1 MADHVRAKTRKDRI
15 MDAALRIF
23 AEKGFQNA
31 TITEISKEAGVSEA
45 TIYEY
50 FGTKE
55 DLLFAIPE
63 KISNETFDETSKV
76 IPFIKDVEGKMRA
89 MLLSYVQLYQLNPH
103 YSALV
108 LLQLMSNKRFRQ
120 TPAHAAIRRSAHRL
134 LDCIREGIADG
145 TFKKDANPYLIRSM
159 LMGTIEHL
167 FIHWHM
173 QGMPKTKDEHN
184 GHARSFHRNHLRR
197 HSDQGRKCRVDPLFE
212 TGSRPDFRET
222 VADKRNIGKN
232 AQRRREGSPGKKNTL
247 IKKILKERS
256 IHHENQERLH
266 QRSV

>member
-1 MADHVRAKTRKDRI
+1 MADHNRAKTRKDRI
-15 MDAALRIF
+15 MDAALHIF
-23 AEKGFQNA
+23 AEKDFQNA

-63 KISNETFDETSKV
+63 KISNETFDESSKV
-76 IPFIKDVEGKMRA
+76 LPFIKGVEGRMRA
-89 MLLSYVQLYQLNPH
+89 ILLSYFQLYQSNPH

-145 TFKKDANPYLIRSM
+145 TFKNDADPYLIRSM

-173 QGMPKTKDEHN
+173 QGMPKKKTSIMDMLDPFIEIILDGIRTKEEN
-184 GHARSFHRNHLRR
+184 AGLTLYLKPEAARVF
-197 HSDQGRKCRVDPLFE
+197 GEIF
-212 TGSRPDFRET
+212 
-222 VADKRNIGKN
+222 ADKRH
-232 AQRRREGSPGKKNTL
+232 
-247 IKKILKERS
+247 IKKKTPKGAAKALPARKT
-256 IHHENQERLH
+256 H
-266 QRSV
+266 

>member
-1 MADHVRAKTRKDRI
+1 MIMTDKNRPKTRKDRI

-31 TITEISKEAGVSEA
+31 TITEISKAAGVSEA

-63 KISNETFDETSKV
+63 KITNDTFEESSKV
-76 IPFIKDVEGKMRA
+76 IPYIKGVEGKIRA
-89 MLLSYVQLYQLNPH
+89 ILLFYVQLYQSNPN

-108 LLQLMSNKRFRQ
+108 LLQLMSNRRFRQ
-120 TPAHAAIRRSAHRL
+120 TPAHAAIRTSAHTL

-145 TFKKDANPYLIRSM
+145 TFKKDSNPYLIRSVF
-159 LMGTIEHL
+159 MGTIEHL

-173 QGMPKTKDEHN
+173 QGMPKKKPGIAEMLD
-184 GHARSFHRNHLRR
+184 AL
-197 HSDQGRKCRVDPLFE
+197 L
-212 TGSRPDFRET
+212 ET
-222 VADKRNIGKN
+222 VFDGIRARKEDSGT
-232 AQRRREGSPGKKNTL
+232 TL
-247 IKKILKERS
+247 YLKLDDAGLLEKILKKKDGVTS
-256 IHHENQERLH
+256 SKDKIK
-266 QRSV
+266 

>member
-1 MADHVRAKTRKDRI
+1 MTDKNRPKTRKDRI

-31 TITEISKEAGVSEA
+31 TITEISKAAGVSEA

-63 KISNETFDETSKV
+63 KITNDTFEESSKV
-76 IPFIKDVEGKMRA
+76 IPYIKGVEGKIRA
-89 MLLSYVQLYQLNPH
+89 ILLFYVQLYQSNPN

-108 LLQLMSNKRFRQ
+108 LLQLMSNRRFRQ
-120 TPAHAAIRRSAHRL
+120 TPAHAAIRTSAHTL

-145 TFKKDANPYLIRSM
+145 TFKKDSNPYLIRSM
-159 LMGTIEHL
+159 FMGTIEHL

-173 QGMPKTKDEHN
+173 QGMPKKKLGIADMLD
-184 GHARSFHRNHLRR
+184 AL
-197 HSDQGRKCRVDPLFE
+197 L
-212 TGSRPDFRET
+212 ET
-222 VADKRNIGKN
+222 VFDGIRARKEDSGT
-232 AQRRREGSPGKKNTL
+232 TL
-247 IKKILKERS
+247 YLKLDDAGLLEKILKKKDGGTS
-256 IHHENQERLH
+256 SKDKIK
-266 QRSV
+266 

>member
-1 MADHVRAKTRKDRI
+1 MIMADKSRPKTRKDRI

-55 DLLFAIPE
+55 DILFAIPE
-63 KISNETFDETSKV
+63 KISNETFEKSTKV
-76 IPFIKDVEGKMRA
+76 IPYIKGVEGKIRA
-89 MLLSYVQLYQLNPH
+89 ILLFYVQLYQSNPH

-120 TPAHAAIRRSAHRL
+120 TPAHAAIRRSSHGL
-134 LDCIREGIADG
+134 LDCIKEGIEDG
-145 TFKKDANPYLIRSM
+145 TFKKDSNPYLIRSM
-159 LMGTIEHL
+159 LMGAIEHL

-173 QGMPKTKDEHN
+173 QGMPK
-184 GHARSFHRNHLRR
+184 
-197 HSDQGRKCRVDPLFE
+197 RKTSIADMLDPLIEIILDGIRTKKEESGLTLYLKMEDAHTFGKLFQKKDGG
-212 TGSRPDFRET
+212 TSSK
-222 VADKRNIGKN
+222 DKK
-232 AQRRREGSPGKKNTL
+232 Q
-247 IKKILKERS
+247 
-256 IHHENQERLH
+256 
-266 QRSV
+266 

>member
-1 MADHVRAKTRKDRI
+1 MTDKSRPKTRKDRI

-63 KISNETFDETSKV
+63 KISNETFEKSSKV
-76 IPFIKDVEGKMRA
+76 IPYIKGVEGKIRA
-89 MLLSYVQLYQLNPH
+89 ILLFYVQLYQSNPH

-108 LLQLMSNKRFRQ
+108 LLQLMSNKRFRH
-120 TPAHAAIRRSAHRL
+120 TPAHAAIRRSSHEL
-134 LDCIREGIADG
+134 LDCIKTGIEDG
-145 TFKKDANPYLIRSM
+145 TFKKDSNPYLIRSM
-159 LMGTIEHL
+159 LMGAIEHL

-173 QGMPKTKDEHN
+173 QGMPKTKNEHR
-184 GHARSFHRNHLRR
+184 GHARPFNRNY
-197 HSDQGRKCRVDPLFE
+197 F
-212 TGSRPDFRET
+212 
-222 VADKRNIGKN
+222 
-232 AQRRREGSPGKKNTL
+232 
-247 IKKILKERS
+247 
-256 IHHENQERLH
+256 
-266 QRSV
+266 

>member
-1 MADHVRAKTRKDRI
+1 MTDHARPKSRKDRI

-23 AEKGFQNA
+23 AEKSFPEA
-31 TITEISKEAGVSEA
+31 TISEISKEAGVSEA

-63 KISNETFDETSKV
+63 KISNDTFEESEAV
-76 IPFIKDVEGKMRA
+76 LPYIKDVEGRMRA
-89 MLLSYVQLYQLNPH
+89 ILFSYIQLYQDNPH

-120 TPAHAAIRRSAHRL
+120 TEAHAAIRRSAHRL
-134 LDCIREGIADG
+134 LDCIRDGIADG
-145 TFKKDANPYLIRSM
+145 TFRADADAYLIRSL

-173 QGMPKTKDEHN
+173 QGMPKREKSIMDMLDPFLEIVLSGIRAKKDPQGLTLRLNLED
-184 GHARSFHRNHLRR
+184 ARALGQLLQNDATVKSSGRASATAGKSKKQKVRNR
-197 HSDQGRKCRVDPLFE
+197 G
-212 TGSRPDFRET
+212 
-222 VADKRNIGKN
+222 
-232 AQRRREGSPGKKNTL
+232 
-247 IKKILKERS
+247 
-256 IHHENQERLH
+256 
-266 QRSV
+266 

>member
-1 MADHVRAKTRKDRI
+1 MADHSRTKTRKDRI

-63 KISNETFDETSKV
+63 KISNETYEESQTV
-76 IPFIKDVEGKMRA
+76 LPFIKGCRRKDAGHIA
-89 MLLSYVQLYQLNPH
+89 MLC
-103 YSALV
+103 SALSEQSP
-108 LLQLMSNKRFRQ
+108 LFRAWFCFNSCPTNDSARHPHMRRFAVQRMVF
-120 TPAHAAIRRSAHRL
+120 

-173 QGMPKTKDEHN
+173 QGMPKEENKHH
-184 GHARSFHRNHLRR
+184 GHA
-197 HSDQGRKCRVDPLFE
+197 
-212 TGSRPDFRET
+212 
-222 VADKRNIGKN
+222 
-232 AQRRREGSPGKKNTL
+232 
-247 IKKILKERS
+247 
-256 IHHENQERLH
+256 
-266 QRSV
+266 

>member
-1 MADHVRAKTRKDRI
+1 MIMADKSRPKTRKDRI

-63 KISNETFDETSKV
+63 KISNETFEKSTKV
-76 IPFIKDVEGKMRA
+76 IPYIKGVEGKIRA
-89 MLLSYVQLYQLNPH
+89 ILLFYVQLYQSNPH

-120 TPAHAAIRRSAHRL
+120 TPAHAAIRRSSHGL
-134 LDCIREGIADG
+134 LDCIKEGIEDG
-145 TFKKDANPYLIRSM
+145 TFKKDSNPYLIRSM
-159 LMGTIEHL
+159 LMGAIEHL

-173 QGMPKTKDEHN
+173 QGMPK
-184 GHARSFHRNHLRR
+184 
-197 HSDQGRKCRVDPLFE
+197 RKTSIADMLDPLIE
-212 TGSRPDFRET
+212 IILDGIRAKKEESSTT
-222 VADKRNIGKN
+222 LYLKLADANAFGKLF
-232 AQRRREGSPGKKNTL
+232 QKKDGGTSSKD
-247 IKKILKERS
+247 KK
-256 IHHENQERLH
+256 Q
-266 QRSV
+266 

>member
-1 MADHVRAKTRKDRI
+1 MIMTDKNRPKTRKDRI

-31 TITEISKEAGVSEA
+31 TITEISKAAGVSEA

-63 KISNETFDETSKV
+63 KITNDTLEESSKV
-76 IPFIKDVEGKMRA
+76 IPYIKGVEGKIRA
-89 MLLSYVQLYQLNPH
+89 ILLFYVQLYQSNPN

-108 LLQLMSNKRFRQ
+108 LLQLMSNRRFRQ
-120 TPAHAAIRRSAHRL
+120 TPAHAAIRTSAHTL

-145 TFKKDANPYLIRSM
+145 TFKKDSNPYLIRSVF
-159 LMGTIEHL
+159 MGTIEHL

-173 QGMPKTKDEHN
+173 QGMPKKKPGIAEMLDT
-184 GHARSFHRNHLRR
+184 L
-197 HSDQGRKCRVDPLFE
+197 L
-212 TGSRPDFRET
+212 ET
-222 VADKRNIGKN
+222 VFDGIRARKEDSGT
-232 AQRRREGSPGKKNTL
+232 TL
-247 IKKILKERS
+247 YLKLDDAGVLEKILKKGRETSSKEKIR
-256 IHHENQERLH
+256 
-266 QRSV
+266 

>member
-1 MADHVRAKTRKDRI
+1 MADHSRAKTRKDRI

-63 KISNETFDETSKV
+63 KISNETFEESSKV

-89 MLLSYVQLYQLNPH
+89 ILLSYVQLYQSNPH

-120 TPAHAAIRRSAHRL
+120 TPAHAAIRRSAHSL

-145 TFKKDANPYLIRSM
+145 TFKKDSNPYLIRSM

-173 QGMPKTKDEHN
+173 QGMPKRKTRIMDMLDPFIEIILDGIRAKEENAGLTLYLEPGAARIFGKLLQTKE
-184 GHARSFHRNHLRR
+184 
-197 HSDQGRKCRVDPLFE
+197 
-212 TGSRPDFRET
+212 
-222 VADKRNIGKN
+222 
-232 AQRRREGSPGKKNTL
+232 
-247 IKKILKERS
+247 ILKKTLKGAAKVPQARKT
-256 IHHENQERLH
+256 H
-266 QRSV
+266 

>member
-1 MADHVRAKTRKDRI
+1 MTDKNKPKTRKDRI

-63 KISNETFDETSKV
+63 KITNETLEKSTKV
-76 IPFIKDVEGKMRA
+76 IPYIKGVEGKIRA
-89 MLLSYVQLYQLNPH
+89 ILLFYMELYQSNPD
-103 YSALV
+103 YSALI

-120 TPAHAAIRRSAHRL
+120 TPAHAAIRRASHNL
-134 LDCIREGIADG
+134 LDCIKEGIANS
-145 TFKKDANPYLIRSM
+145 TFKKDCNPYLIRSM

-173 QGMPKTKDEHN
+173 QGMPKSKTSIEDM
-184 GHARSFHRNHLRR
+184 L
-197 HSDQGRKCRVDPLFE
+197 DPLIEIILDGIRTKKEESGTTLYLKLEDANAF
-212 TGSRPDFRET
+212 
-222 VADKRNIGKN
+222 GKLF
-232 AQRRREGSPGKKNTL
+232 QKKNGGASSKD
-247 IKKILKERS
+247 KKRIDK
-256 IHHENQERLH
+256 N
-266 QRSV
+266 

>member
-1 MADHVRAKTRKDRI
+1 MIMTDKNRPKTRKDRI

-31 TITEISKEAGVSEA
+31 TITEISKAAGVSEA

-63 KISNETFDETSKV
+63 KITNDTFEESSKV
-76 IPFIKDVEGKMRA
+76 IPYIKGVEGKIRA
-89 MLLSYVQLYQLNPH
+89 ILLFYVQLYQSNPN

-108 LLQLMSNKRFRQ
+108 LLQLMSNRRFRQ
-120 TPAHAAIRRSAHRL
+120 TPAHAAIRTSAHTL

-145 TFKKDANPYLIRSM
+145 TFKKDSNPYLIRSM
-159 LMGTIEHL
+159 FMGTIEHL

-173 QGMPKTKDEHN
+173 QGMPKKKPGIADMLD
-184 GHARSFHRNHLRR
+184 AL
-197 HSDQGRKCRVDPLFE
+197 L
-212 TGSRPDFRET
+212 ET
-222 VADKRNIGKN
+222 VFDGIRARKEDSGT
-232 AQRRREGSPGKKNTL
+232 TL
-247 IKKILKERS
+247 YLKLDDAGLLEKILKKKDGGTS
-256 IHHENQERLH
+256 SKDKIK
-266 QRSV
+266 